1 MEDQPSCAEERLC
14 AELTVQIPPT
24 PAPTLT
30 GSDGNVFGK
39 VEVSSADAAS
49 LDVLDREQVL
59 VFPLFADSIGFSTT
73 SSTPIV
79 PVALCSVSVS
89 DSSGTTTTPWTSG
102 KKKKRLLKVG
112 EANIEPPSLVKRLF
126 SQCTEPDRGDSCSGQ
141 SQVPSTPIISSPSS
155 SGSKFSFA
163 RGGGG
168 ESPSRL
174 LPSSQGPQHWKV
186 PLEQRKVAIIPLD
199 RVSFLPSRALGA
211 LLGVASKV
219 ILSTSCNSMSTT
231 SPVHKLDESRPR
243 HRRQDLGRGIDET
256 HPSGEVLRAM
266 VSRYCQGRYI
276 QTGETI
282 IDVPFLGRPIQLV
295 VEKIFPFLEERDDR
309 CNGTVEPG
317 NDDKGE
323 LSPIL
328 SRLCAVLREMDEG
341 CSVFYQIQQKTK
353 IEFKPSIPGVETS
366 REGSDVVGEG
376 ALLPVVPP
384 PVRSPPR
391 LVAGL
396 ESESEKIMSIL
407 LSSLFYP
414 HMFAPAG
421 GPTRPPRG
429 ILLHGASGVGKSRLA
444 AQVGRDL
451 TRAAS
456 GQRGKELIVEHVPTH
471 KVQSYASVVG
481 RAERELRRIF
491 DHAESR
497 ASKGISTLLIIDDI
511 HILCSKRGFIGSGGS
526 GAGDMVASTL
536 LALLDGIGSG
546 GDANVDAASS
556 GVVVA
561 RKRGTVMVLA
571 MTSDPFRLD
580 PAIRRPGRLDLEVE
594 VPIPDEAARAR
605 ILGFLLES
613 LDHDSATVQLK
624 TPFLSKQD
632 VLGLARLAKGLT
644 GADCSLALKEA
655 VRCAASRC
663 HQEADAAS
671 TSDDI
676 AITVTHEDLMHAIRL
691 TKPSTIR
698 TATVEVPKVPW
709 SSIGGME
716 DVKRQLRESVELP
729 VTHYHLFESLKVPPP
744 RGVLLF
750 GPPGNSKT
758 LMARAM
764 ATEGNMNFLAV
775 KGPELLSKWLGES
788 ERALASLFRR
798 ARMASPAVIFFDELD
813 AIASKRGSGGGSG
826 ERLLSQLLTELD
838 GVRTHSLGRSDE
850 RGASRIE
857 TVVVV
862 GATNRP
868 DLIDPALTRPGRI
881 DRKIYVGL
889 PDEAS
894 RRGIL
899 KIGLKGKLCN
909 DDVDIMELAKD
920 EITGG
925 YSGAEL
931 IAICRESALYA
942 LEDSGRGA
950 IIGRRHLLRSIEST
964 KRQITPEMLAFY
976 KIYQNETP

>member
-1 MEDQPSCAEERLC
+1 MEAQLSSAADQLC
-14 AELTVQIPPT
+14 AELAVQIPP
-24 PAPTLT
+24 APVPGL
-30 GSDGNVFGK
+30 SDGNVFGK
-39 VEVSSADAAS
+39 IEISSADAAS

-59 VFPLFADSIGFSTT
+59 VFPLFADSIRFSSE
-73 SSTPIV
+73 SSTPI
-79 PVALCSVSVS
+79 VALCSVSVS
-89 DSSGTTTTPWTSG
+89 DSNGTSTTPRTSG
-102 KKKKRLLKVG
+102 KKKKRLLRVG

-126 SQCTEPDRGDSCSGQ
+126 FQSTEPDRNEAEGKELPVHVPPSKGTSSGDSCSGQ
-141 SQVPSTPIISSPSS
+141 SQLPSTPISSPSS

-163 RGGGG
+163 RGGSG

-174 LPSSQGPQHWKV
+174 LPSSQGPQHRKV

-199 RVSFLPSRALGA
+199 RVSFLPSRAQSS

-219 ILSTSCNSMSTT
+219 VLSTSCNSMSTT
-231 SPVHKLDESRPR
+231 SPGHKVDESRPK
-243 HRRQDLGRGIDET
+243 HRRPDLGRGIDET
-256 HPSGEVLRAM
+256 HPSGEILRAM
-266 VSRYCQGRYI
+266 VSSYCQGRYI

-282 IDVPFLGRPIQLV
+282 IDVPFLGRPIELV
-295 VEKIFPFLEERDDR
+295 VENVLPFHEERNDR
-309 CNGTVEPG
+309 CSGTVETG

-328 SRLCAVLREMDEG
+328 SRLYAVLCEMKEG
-341 CSVFYQIQQKTK
+341 GSVFYQMQQKTK
-353 IEFKPSIPGVETS
+353 IEFKPSPGYETS
-366 REGSDVVGEG
+366 REGSDVVGGG
-376 ALLPVVPP
+376 ALLAPM
-384 PVRSPPR
+384 RSPLR

-414 HMFAPAG
+414 HVFAPAG

-429 ILLHGASGVGKSRLA
+429 ILLHGTSGVGKSRLA
-444 AQVGRDL
+444 AQVGRHL
-451 TRAAS
+451 ARAAS
-456 GQRGKELIVEHVPTH
+456 GRRGRELIVENVPTH

-481 RAERELRRIF
+481 RAERELRRVF
-491 DHAESR
+491 DRSESR

-511 HILCSKRGFIGSGGS
+511 HILCSKRGFMGSGGS

-536 LALLDGIGSG
+536 LALLDGIGSRG
-546 GDANVDAASS
+546 GGMDAVRDANVDAASC
-556 GVVVA
+556 GVVVS

-571 MTSDPFRLD
+571 ITSDPFRLD
-580 PAIRRPGRLDLEVE
+580 SAIRRPGRLDLEVE

-613 LDHDSATVQLK
+613 LDHGSATAPLR
-624 TPFLSKQD
+624 TPSLSKQD
-632 VLGLARLAKGLT
+632 VLGLSRLAKGLT

-663 HQEADAAS
+663 HQEADATSA
-671 TSDDI
+671 SDDVT
-676 AITVTHEDLMHAIRL
+676 ITLTHEDLMHAIRL

-716 DVKRQLRESVELP
+716 DVKKQLREAVELP
-729 VTHYHLFESLKVPPP
+729 VTHSHLFESLKVPPP

-813 AIASKRGSGGGSG
+813 AIAAKRGSGGGSG

-850 RGASRIE
+850 KGASRIE

-899 KIGLKGKLCN
+899 KIGLKGKLCD
-909 DDVDIMELAKD
+909 DDVDVSSVTLQV
-920 EITGG
+920 
-925 YSGAEL
+925 
-931 IAICRESALYA
+931 LYA
-942 LEDSGRGA
+942 QAVCRCPFISA
-950 IIGRRHLLRSIEST
+950 HLAT
-964 KRQITPEMLAFY
+964 
-976 KIYQNETP
+976 